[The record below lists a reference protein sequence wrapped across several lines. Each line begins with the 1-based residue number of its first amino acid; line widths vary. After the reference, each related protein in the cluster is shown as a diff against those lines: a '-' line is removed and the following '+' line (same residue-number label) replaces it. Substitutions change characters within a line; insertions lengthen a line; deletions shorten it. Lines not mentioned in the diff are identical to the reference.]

1 VTRKTCAAGAEAST
15 TSTALPVEPL
25 ACADDLVCA
34 RPQMPLLAPWRY
46 LALQLFVAERRSAL
60 D

>member
-1 VTRKTCAAGAEAST
+1 MTRKNCAAGAEASI

-25 ACADDLVCA
+25 ACADDPESA
-34 RPQMPLLAPWRY
+34 RRQMPLLAPWRY